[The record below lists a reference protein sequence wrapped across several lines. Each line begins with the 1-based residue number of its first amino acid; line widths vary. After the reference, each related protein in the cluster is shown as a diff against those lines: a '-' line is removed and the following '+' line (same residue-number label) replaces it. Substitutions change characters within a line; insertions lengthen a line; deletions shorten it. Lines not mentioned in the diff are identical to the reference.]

1 MIEINENTRL
11 TDILDEYPWIK
22 DELPK
27 IDKKFK
33 LLKTPI
39 GKVMMRKADVSEMSR
54 RSGMSVDEIISMLNN
69 LIKNH

>member
-33 LLKTPI
+33 FRRI
-39 GKVMMRKADVSEMSR
+39 YGK
-54 RSGMSVDEIISMLNN
+54 GI
-69 LIKNH
+69 

>member
-11 TDILDEYPWIK
+11 TDILDEYPWLK

-39 GKVMMRKADVSEMSR
+39 GKVMMRKADVNEMSR
-54 RSGMSVDEIISMLNN
+54 RSGMSVDEIISMLND

>member
-39 GKVMMRKADVSEMSR
+39 GKVMMRKADVSGMSR